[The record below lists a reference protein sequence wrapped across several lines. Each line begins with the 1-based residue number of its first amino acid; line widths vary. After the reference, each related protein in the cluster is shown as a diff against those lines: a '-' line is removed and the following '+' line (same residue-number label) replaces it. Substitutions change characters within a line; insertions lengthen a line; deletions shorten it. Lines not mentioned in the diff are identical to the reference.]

1 MSQLLLGKLKPK
13 TCPACNQ
20 HGFHC
25 EHIYEERP
33 TGETEFEFDDY
44 HRELWR
50 CQICGHFLST
60 TSMNL
65 TTLYAAD
72 YVDKT
77 YGGSDGVRHT
87 YKRIM
92 GLDPDKSDNVGR
104 VDRIVQFAQ
113 QHFENETNLKVLDI
127 GSGLGVFLG
136 RVRQITNWICTALEP
151 DRRLA
156 EHAEQTLGVESITED
171 YRKLEWDRKFDI
183 ICLNKV
189 LEHIEQPLDVLERC
203 RSDLAPGG
211 FLYLELPDGEAAADD
226 TDEYS
231 REEFYL
237 EHHHV
242 FSMASMEMLTRT
254 AGFRSIELER
264 LREPSTKYTLRSFL
278 VQKVK

>member
-1 MSQLLLGKLKPK
+1 
-13 TCPACNQ
+13 
-20 HGFHC
+20 
-25 EHIYEERP
+25 
-33 TGETEFEFDDY
+33 
-44 HRELWR
+44 
-50 CQICGHFLST
+50 
-60 TSMNL
+60 MNL
-65 TTLYAAD
+65 STLYAAD

-77 YGGSDGVRHT
+77 YGGSDGVRQA

-156 EHAEQTLGVESITED
+156 EHAEQALDVEAIRED

-189 LEHIEQPLDVLERC
+189 LEHIEEPLDLLERC
-203 RSDLAPGG
+203 RRDLAPGG
-211 FLYLELPDGEAAADD
+211 FLYLELPDGEAAMEDVD
-226 TDEYS
+226 GYG
-231 REEFYL
+231 REEFFV
-237 EHHHV
+237 EHHHI
-242 FSMASMEMLTRT
+242 FSMASMQLLISK
-254 AGFRSIELER
+254 AGFLSIRLER

-278 VQKVK
+278 MQKVQ

>member
-1 MSQLLLGKLKPK
+1 MKLQGSHSPQS
-13 TCPACNQ
+13 CPCCSSDRLQ
-20 HGFHC
+20 C
-25 EHIYEERP
+25 QHIYQERP
-33 TGETEFEFDDY
+33 TGETDFKFDDY

-50 CQICGHFLST
+50 CQICDHFMST

-77 YGGSDGVRHT
+77 YGGSDGVRQA
-87 YKRIM
+87 YERIL
-92 GLDPDKSDNVGR
+92 GLDTDKSDNVGR
-104 VDRIVQFAQ
+104 VDRIVQFANK
-113 QHFENETNLKVLDI
+113 HFENNANLKVLDI

-156 EHAEQTLGVESITED
+156 EHAEQALDVEAIRED

-189 LEHIEQPLDVLERC
+189 LEHIEEPLDLLERC
-203 RSDLAPGG
+203 RRDLAPGG
-211 FLYLELPDGEAAADD
+211 FLYLELPDGEAAMEDVD
-226 TDEYS
+226 GYG
-231 REEFYL
+231 REEFFV
-237 EHHHV
+237 EHHHI
-242 FSMASMEMLTRT
+242 FSMASMQLLISK
-254 AGFRSIELER
+254 AGFLSIGLER

-278 VQKVK
+278 MQKVQ

>member
-1 MSQLLLGKLKPK
+1 MKLQGTHSPES
-13 TCPACNQ
+13 CPCCSSDRFQ
-20 HGFHC
+20 C
-25 EHIYEERP
+25 QHIYQERP
-33 TGETEFEFDDY
+33 TGETDFKFDDY
-44 HRELWR
+44 NRELWR

-65 TTLYAAD
+65 STLYAAD

-77 YGGSDGVRHT
+77 YGGSDGVRQA
-87 YKRIM
+87 YEWIM

-136 RVRQITNWICTALEP
+136 RVRQITDWICTALEP
-151 DRRLA
+151 DPRLA
-156 EHAEQTLGVESITED
+156 KHAEQTLGVESVTED

-226 TDEYS
+226 TDEYC

-242 FSMASMEMLTRT
+242 FSMASMELLIRK
-254 AGFRSIELER
+254 AGFLSIELER